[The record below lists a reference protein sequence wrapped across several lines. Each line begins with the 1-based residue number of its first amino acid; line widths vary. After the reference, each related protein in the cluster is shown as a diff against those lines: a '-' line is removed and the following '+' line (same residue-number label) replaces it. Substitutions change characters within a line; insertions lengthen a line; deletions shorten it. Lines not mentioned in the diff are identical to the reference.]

1 MKNKKGFLLGE
12 ETLKIILAVVAIGF
26 LIYFLG
32 SLYFNN
38 NVKNLEKEE
47 AKASLE
53 FLMKEMRG
61 KAEKI
66 EVYNPENWHILSW
79 NEEENA
85 KKIGKFLGEDIRIKR
100 ENIGKPEECKEWSN
114 CICICNKESCEERVC
129 KKPERAIAILLIHDD
144 LTELTNSVK
153 IEKPPLR
160 MEAEHTEEITR
171 LYVNQK
177 NEP

>member
-12 ETLKIILAVVAIGF
+12 ETLKIILAVIALGF
-26 LIYFLG
+26 LIYFLS
-32 SLYFNN
+32 SLYSNN
-38 NVKNLEKEE
+38 AKNQEKEE

-53 FLMKEMRG
+53 FLMKEIRG

-66 EVYNPENWHILSW
+66 DVYNPENWHVLSW
-79 NEEENA
+79 NEYGNTQRI
-85 KKIGKFLGEDIRIKR
+85 KKILGIDIRVGRK
-100 ENIGKPEECKEWSN
+100 NIEKPEDCKEWSN

-129 KKPERAIAILLIHDD
+129 KKPEKAISILIIRND
-144 LTELTNSVK
+144 LAELTNSIK

-160 MEAEHTEEITR
+160 MEIERAEEVTILR
-171 LYVNQK
+171 INGK